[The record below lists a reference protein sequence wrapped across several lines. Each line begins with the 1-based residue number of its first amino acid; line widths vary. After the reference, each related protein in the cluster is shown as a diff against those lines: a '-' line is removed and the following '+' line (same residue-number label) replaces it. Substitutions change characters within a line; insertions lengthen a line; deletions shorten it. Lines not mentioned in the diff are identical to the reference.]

1 MLDTSQTDPEIWVK
15 RQFHPFSGKTMEK
28 PYLRYLKISEDIG
41 RYLKISEDS
50 SLLDNAML
58 LQL

>member
-28 PYLRYLKISEDIG
+28 PYLKISEDIG